1 MKWRIS
7 CFHFR
12 KKNRDVR
19 IMSLSTNDAKVMSRK
34 KRPGNGHMFVDS
46 HPNDGYSR
54 KATISFRIGRAD
66 AADLFH
72 GNAPRARIALARH
85 SFGNRQVS
93 QSGKPHLQRKKPLGS
108 S

>member
-72 GNAPRARIALARH
+72 GNAPRR
-85 SFGNRQVS
+85 
-93 QSGKPHLQRKKPLGS
+93 PHCACPPFFWK
-108 S
+108 